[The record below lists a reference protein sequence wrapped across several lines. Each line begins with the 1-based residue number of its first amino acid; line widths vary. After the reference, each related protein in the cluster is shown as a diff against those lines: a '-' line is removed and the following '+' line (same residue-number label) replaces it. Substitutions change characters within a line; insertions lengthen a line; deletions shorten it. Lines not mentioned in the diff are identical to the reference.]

1 MKLFYNDFMSRIVK
15 QVVYGGVYLCIF
27 FGIAVWVYFLYL
39 KPAPTCFD
47 NIQNQGEQ
55 GIDCGGP
62 CAKVC
67 TPTDIQPITVNS
79 VATFRT
85 SPNHVTFLASLT
97 NVNQDFAARN
107 FDYRFDLHDATGTV
121 IQSFSGQSF
130 IYAGE
135 VKFLI
140 LPNMEVSSSVSSVTL
155 TAVNPEWIKGSDFGA
170 APQFVFRNEETKTMS
185 SSTIGVSGTVTN
197 EDVSAF
203 NKITVVA
210 IFKDAEG
217 SPVGASQTEL
227 DNIAA
232 NGTYDFSV
240 IYPSVQNVD
249 LTATEV
255 EAYGVRL

>member
-1 MKLFYNDFMSRIVK
+1 MSRIVK
-15 QVVYGGVYLCIF
+15 QVIYGGIYLCIF
-27 FGIAVWVYFLYL
+27 FGIVACIYFSYL

-62 CAKVC
+62 CSKIC
-67 TPTDIQPITVNS
+67 TPTDIQPITVGDLS
-79 VATFRT
+79 TFAT

-97 NVNQDFAARN
+97 NANQDFAARS

-135 VKFLI
+135 IKFLI
-140 LPNMEVSSSVSSVTL
+140 LPNMEVSSSVSSSVTL
-155 TAVNPEWIKGSDFGA
+155 TAINPEWIKGSDFGS
-170 APQFVFRNEETKTMS
+170 APQFVFRNKETKIMS

-197 EDVSAF
+197 EDVGAF
-203 NKITVVA
+203 SKITIIA
-210 IFKDAEG
+210 IFKNAEG
-217 SPVGASQTEL
+217 SPIGASQTEL

-240 IYPSVQNVD
+240 MYPSVQNVD
-249 LTATEV
+249 LAATEV
-255 EAYGVRL
+255 EAYGIRK